1 MISDAATGAALCR
14 GALYG
19 AAVNVRV
26 NTRLM
31 KDRDY
36 AEQLDRHIREKL
48 VIYSSLAQDIYA
60 SVEQKLS

>member
-1 MISDAATGAALCR
+1 MISDAATGAALCQ

-19 AAVNVRV
+19 SAMNVRV

-48 VIYSSLAQDIYA
+48 ETYSALAQEVYT

>member
-19 AAVNVRV
+19 AAMNVRV

-36 AEQLDRHIREKL
+36 AEQLDRRISDKL
-48 VIYSSLAQDIYA
+48 ETYASLAQEIYTN
-60 SVEQKLS
+60 VEQKLS